1 MYLLYA
7 GGGSAACG
15 ALPHFAGRGNF
26 EDLPGDGR
34 LGIRKIKLTG
44 GEPLVR
50 PRMPQLVEKLKNMP
64 GIEKVTL
71 TTNGVLLK
79 DQMSDFARAGLDGLN
94 ISLDTLDEPV
104 AGGSRGGMNWGGRWK
119 GFRRQ

>member
-79 DQMSDFARAGLDGLN
+79 DQMSDFAG
-94 ISLDTLDEPV
+94 
-104 AGGSRGGMNWGGRWK
+104 RGWTD
-119 GFRRQ
+119 

>member
-7 GGGSAACG
+7 GGGSATCG

-34 LGIRKIKLTG
+34 AGYPEDQGWTG

-79 DQMSDFARAGLDGLN
+79 DQMSDFAG
-94 ISLDTLDEPV
+94 
-104 AGGSRGGMNWGGRWK
+104 RGWTD
-119 GFRRQ
+119 